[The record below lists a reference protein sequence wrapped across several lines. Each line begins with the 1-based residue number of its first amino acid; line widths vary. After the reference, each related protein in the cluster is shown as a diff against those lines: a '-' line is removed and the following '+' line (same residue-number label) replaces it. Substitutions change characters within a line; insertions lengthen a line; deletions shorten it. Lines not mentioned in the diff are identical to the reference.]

1 MMGIRRRARETAL
14 KILYA
19 VDVAQ
24 MPVEQAIADHYAQFG
39 EDPAVAEFANLL
51 VRGVTKRQAEIDDAI
66 RAASQNWRLERMAR
80 VDRNVL
86 RSAVFELLY
95 VPEVPKRVTLNE
107 AIELAKRYGAEESGA
122 FINGLL
128 DRIASEVQKE

>member
-1 MMGIRRRARETAL
+1 MGLRRRARETAL

-19 VDVAQ
+19 MDVLDC
-24 MPVEQAIADHYAQFG
+24 PVEQAIADYYAQFG

-51 VRGVTKRQAEIDDAI
+51 VRGVARKQAEIDEAI
-66 RAASQNWRLERMAR
+66 RKVSQNWRLERMAR

-86 RSAVFELLY
+86 RAAVFELLW
-95 VPEVPKRVTLNE
+95 VPDVPKRVTLNE
-107 AIELAKRYGAEESGA
+107 AIELAKRFGAEDSGA

-128 DRIASEVQKE
+128 DRIASELEKE